1 MTSRELW
8 MQPQELAEQDKMSNN
23 NLTYTTINDSDITPS
38 IMNDCVETNIHT
50 LVTSVDGTQAI
61 LKWKGEPPAWVATLG
76 LSTYTH
82 TEIRALCKTAPW
94 MPPGPPS

>member
-1 MTSRELW
+1 M
-8 MQPQELAEQDKMSNN
+8 QELVEKDKMSNN
-23 NLTYTTINDSDITPS
+23 NLTYTTISISDITPS
-38 IMNDCVETNIHT
+38 IVNDCLESSINT
-50 LVTSVDGTQAI
+50 LAKSIDGSQAI

-94 MPPGPPS
+94 MPPGPTG

>member
-1 MTSRELW
+1 M
-8 MQPQELAEQDKMSNN
+8 QELVEKDKMSNN
-23 NLTYTTINDSDITPS
+23 NLTYTTISISDITPS
-38 IMNDCVETNIHT
+38 IVNDCLESSINT
-50 LVTSVDGTQAI
+50 LAKSIDGSQAI

>member
-1 MTSRELW
+1 
-8 MQPQELAEQDKMSNN
+8 MSNN
-23 NLTYTTINDSDITPS
+23 NLTYTTISISDITPS
-38 IMNDCVETNIHT
+38 IVNDCLESSINT
-50 LVTSVDGTQAI
+50 LAKSIDGSQAI

-94 MPPGPPS
+94 MPPGPTG